1 MSDPSS
7 IPRGPERFENLLHEA
22 RLSDRE
28 ADAVRTVVLGMT
40 ANEAAPLIGVSAS
53 TVGSYRQRAY
63 QKLGVTTKSEFLA
76 LPECALWR
84 EAFSSR
90 IALPDEGERVP
101 NECDS
106 KEASSQECEK
116 QPLSVPRLFFA
127 SLAAA
132 FLIVSLYVVA
142 SVLLRP
148 SYRYVESPNGVIAS
162 EHGEVP
168 NVVGM
173 CADAA
178 ASALASAGYLPEF
191 KSCASSDAPGTV
203 LRIVEVGDVR
213 DASEEFSSVKWDGG
227 SASGYNRYGNWS
239 AFVLLEVAV

>member
-1 MSDPSS
+1 MPDALP
-7 IPRGPERFENLLHEA
+7 IPRGPEGFENSLHEA

-76 LPECALWR
+76 LPGYALWR
-84 EAFSSR
+84 ESLSSQ
-90 IALPDEGERVP
+90 IALPDEGDLK
-101 NECDS
+101 ECDP
-106 KEASSQECEK
+106 KEAFCVEREK
-116 QPLSVPRLFFA
+116 QPLNVPRLFLA
-127 SLAAA
+127 SLVAA
-132 FLIVSLYVVA
+132 FLIVSLFVVA
-142 SVLLRP
+142 TVLLRP
-148 SYRYVESPNGVIAS
+148 SYRYVDSPNGAIAS
-162 EHGEVP
+162 EYGEVP

-173 CADAA
+173 RADAA
-178 ASALASAGYLPEF
+178 ASTLASSGYLPEF

-203 LRIVEVGDVR
+203 LRVVEVGDVR

>member
-1 MSDPSS
+1 MPDVSS
-7 IPRGPERFENLLHEA
+7 IPRGPEGFENMLHEA

-40 ANEAAPLIGVSAS
+40 ANETAPLIGVSAS

-76 LPECALWR
+76 LPGCALWR
-84 EAFSSR
+84 ESLSSQ
-90 IALPDEGERVP
+90 IALPDEDDP
-101 NECDS
+101 KECDP
-106 KEASSQECEK
+106 KEAICVERER
-116 QPLSVPRLFFA
+116 QPLSVPRLFLA
-127 SLAAA
+127 SLTAA
-132 FLIVSLYVVA
+132 FLIVSLLVVA
-142 SVLLRP
+142 MVLLRP
-148 SYRYVESPNGVIAS
+148 SYRYVDSPNGAIAS
-162 EHGEVP
+162 EYGEVP

-173 CADAA
+173 RADAA

-203 LRIVEVGDVR
+203 LRVVEVGDVR